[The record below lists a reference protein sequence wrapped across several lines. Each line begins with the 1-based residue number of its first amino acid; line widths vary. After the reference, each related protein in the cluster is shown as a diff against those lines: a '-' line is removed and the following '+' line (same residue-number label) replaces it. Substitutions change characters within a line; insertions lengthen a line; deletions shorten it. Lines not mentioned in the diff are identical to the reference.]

1 MGMFDR
7 IKCEFEI
14 AEKEIQNNEF
24 QTKDLQCFLNDYL
37 ITKEGRLLLISNDEN
52 TDLEFHGDLNFYTNT
67 GKHPKDEDWQWYSF
81 KARFT
86 EGQLQWIKR
95 SSV

>member
-7 IKCEFEI
+7 IKCDFEI

-24 QTKDLQCFLNDYL
+24 QTKDLACNLDDLL
-37 ITKEGRLLLISNDEN
+37 ITKEGRLLLISADGN
-52 TDLEFHGDLNFYTNT
+52 TDLEFHGDFNFYTNI
-67 GKHPKDEDWQWYSF
+67 GKHPKDKDWQWYSL

-95 SSV
+95 INI

>member
-7 IKCEFEI
+7 IKCDFEI

-24 QTKDLQCFLNDYL
+24 QTKDLECFLNDYL
-37 ITKEGRLLLISNDEN
+37 ITKEGRILLLNEDGN
-52 TDLEFHGDLNFYTNT
+52 TDLEFHGDLIFYTNI
-67 GKHPKDEDWQWYSF
+67 GKHPKDENWVWYSL

-95 SSV
+95 INI

>member
-7 IKCEFEI
+7 IKCDFEI

-24 QTKDLQCFLNDYL
+24 QTKDLECFLNDYL
-37 ITKEGRLLLISNDEN
+37 ITKEGRLLLVSDDGS
-52 TDLEFHGDLNFYTNT
+52 TDLEFHGDLNFYANL
-67 GKHPKDEDWQWYSF
+67 GRHPNDKDWQWYNL

-95 SSV
+95 SSI